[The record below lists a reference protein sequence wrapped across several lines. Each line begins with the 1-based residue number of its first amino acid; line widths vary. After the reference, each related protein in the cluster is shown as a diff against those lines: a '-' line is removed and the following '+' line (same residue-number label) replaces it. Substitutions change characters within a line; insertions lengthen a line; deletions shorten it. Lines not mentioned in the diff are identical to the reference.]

1 MKAITTYNQL
11 IEFIRD
17 NNLNVEQAT
26 ELINKSLSVLIIQ
39 KYSTTNE
46 LLKVV
51 DEFWNK
57 WKNYQGEKPIFMDL
71 DINVKD

>member
-11 IEFIRD
+11 IEIIRD

-39 KYSTTNE
+39 KYSTTDE

-51 DEFWNK
+51 DEYWNK

>member
-11 IEFIRD
+11 IEIIRD

-39 KYSTTNE
+39 KYSTTDE

-57 WKNYQGEKPIFMDL
+57 WKNYKGEKPIFLDVDL
-71 DINVKD
+71 NVID